1 MTAVVTLN
9 GTHNMMMREM
19 QVRFLTTSIV
29 SLLTQCERICNL
41 INHTAHRMAI
51 LRNKIMGTF
60 IGLIIL
66 CIAIDMIFGPRGMQI
81 LIGICLIFYALAL
94 LH

>member
-1 MTAVVTLN
+1 
-9 GTHNMMMREM
+9 
-19 QVRFLTTSIV
+19 
-29 SLLTQCERICNL
+29 
-41 INHTAHRMAI
+41 
-51 LRNKIMGTF
+51 MGTF

-66 CIAIDMIFGPRGMQI
+66 CIAFDMIFGPRGMQI

>member
-29 SLLTQCERICNL
+29 SLLTQCERKN
-41 INHTAHRMAI
+41 MQF
-51 LRNKIMGTF
+51 NKPYGTPYGY
-60 IGLIIL
+60 IEE
-66 CIAIDMIFGPRGMQI
+66 
-81 LIGICLIFYALAL
+81 
-94 LH
+94 